1 MARHEVEKL
10 TEQYSRMISEY
21 QQSVE
26 RVMPYCGE
34 REALRRAED
43 KADCRARRREREREL
58 EQKLRDYDLSVGTM
72 KHRLLQI
79 NCSSSKLRMKSSN

>member
-1 MARHEVEKL
+1 MEKL

-43 KADCRARRREREREL
+43 KADCRARTEREREREREREL
-58 EQKLRDYDLSVGTM
+58 EQKLRDYDLSIT
-72 KHRLLQI
+72 
-79 NCSSSKLRMKSSN
+79 

>member
-1 MARHEVEKL
+1 MEKL

-43 KADCRARRREREREL
+43 KADCRARTERERERE
-58 EQKLRDYDLSVGTM
+58 S
-72 KHRLLQI
+72 
-79 NCSSSKLRMKSSN
+79 

>member
-1 MARHEVEKL
+1 MARREVEKL

-43 KADCRARRREREREL
+43 KADCRARTERERERE
-58 EQKLRDYDLSVGTM
+58 S
-72 KHRLLQI
+72 
-79 NCSSSKLRMKSSN
+79 